1 MSGQGPFGFVIQQ
14 LLVQPHGTGRGVGV
28 GVGVGDD
35 TIMIGGTV
43 LHKYLG
49 SKIVI
54 SVYSI
59 PTI

>member
-1 MSGQGPFGFVIQQ
+1 M
-14 LLVQPHGTGRGVGV
+14 QPHGTGRGVGV
-28 GVGVGDD
+28 GVGDD
-35 TIMIGGTV
+35 TTSIGGTV

-54 SVYSI
+54 SVHSI